1 MTEAWKDLIRIL
13 AGVTDLSQMEK
24 FLGEMLTE
32 KEISDLT
39 LRWQLLKEL
48 QAGEP
53 QRKIAA
59 RHGISLCKIT
69 RGSRILRAED
79 SVCASILKK
88 EPEQTIPKPK
98 GKKHDR

>member
-1 MTEAWKDLIRIL
+1 MTEAWKDLVRVL
-13 AGVTDLSQMEK
+13 AEMTDLPEMEK
-24 FLGEMLTE
+24 FLGEILTQ

-48 QAGEP
+48 HAGEP

-69 RGSRILRAED
+69 RGSRILKAGD

-88 EPEQTIPKPK
+88 
-98 GKKHDR
+98 DRLKNET